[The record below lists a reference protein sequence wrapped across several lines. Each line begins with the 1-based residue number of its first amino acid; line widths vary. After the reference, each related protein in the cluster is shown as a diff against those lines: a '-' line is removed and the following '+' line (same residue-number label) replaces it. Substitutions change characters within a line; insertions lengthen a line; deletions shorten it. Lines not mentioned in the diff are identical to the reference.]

1 MDKSTLEG
9 GWRLGKRLFQK
20 VFVSPDRTQALGLSQ
35 LQVVS
40 ELDEADKKET
50 TYHTVHSSYFTKDK
64 PTCPVRQK
72 NTTETKII
80 PRAVK

>member
-9 GWRLGKRLFQK
+9 GWRLGKRLFQQ

-40 ELDEADKKET
+40 ELDEADKE
-50 TYHTVHSSYFTKDK
+50 
-64 PTCPVRQK
+64 
-72 NTTETKII
+72 
-80 PRAVK
+80 